1 MKKDKLNCYCTTP
14 DCTDQ
19 LQCRLVTDDKLWIFG
34 YGSLIW
40 KPNFEYCESCNGV
53 AHGYKRRFWQ
63 GNTYHRGTQD
73 CPAAVATLVPASN
86 EVTWGTAFCLHGNQQ
101 IRAALD
107 HVILRE
113 VTRGG
118 YRVEMATF
126 QPGCCYGKQSN
137 CPHQIPVL
145 VFYAETSNDLYL
157 KVRDVPSVARL
168 ICKSKGKCGDNLEYL
183 QHLVEALK
191 RNFPPCAYDDHLR
204 ELVSACDVI
213 KKKIC
218 DVTTETDCC
227 GSDKENRLTMVLSN
241 EFTNN

>member
-1 MKKDKLNCYCTTP
+1 MNNFLSKVYQILFYRNFAKINTNK
-14 DCTDQ
+14 
-19 LQCRLVTDDKLWIFG
+19 IFNKH
-34 YGSLIW
+34 Y
-40 KPNFEYCESCNGV
+40 F
-53 AHGYKRRFWQ
+53 
-63 GNTYHRGTQD
+63 
-73 CPAAVATLVPASN
+73 
-86 EVTWGTAFCLHGNQQ
+86 
-101 IRAALD
+101 
-107 HVILRE
+107 
-113 VTRGG
+113 
-118 YRVEMATF
+118 
-126 QPGCCYGKQSN
+126 
-137 CPHQIPVL
+137 
-145 VFYAETSNDLYL
+145 L
-157 KVRDVPSVARL
+157 KVRDVPSVAKL